1 MAFDGSYDFRVRPY
15 DGDLRRYGFG
25 PAYQWFDFYSGE
37 NGPSEPTVPGPED
50 DDTGDGQG
58 QQQSGGP
65 DSGQTEAQ
73 QRDGLH
79 GTAYQDMT
87 PAQFNQAAQDR
98 ANRNFVER
106 NIGPFAAA
114 LGFPGILGFA
124 VGRGLNA
131 LDQSLFE
138 GTQAIHAANF
148 AGKGQPMPD
157 EFMALAAIEAA
168 DPLGGWGGFDGS
180 GAGFDG
186 SGQAEMNAGDRYK
199 DGGKVR
205 KSGLPPP
212 RFVKGNGDGR
222 SDSVPGSRY
231 RLSAGEV
238 VIPADAVSAAG
249 RGSSEA
255 GARKLG
261 DMTMA
266 LRKQHMNRM
275 AALPPPRS

>member
-157 EFMALAAIEAA
+157 EFMSLAY
-168 DPLGGWGGFDGS
+168 GGGGSAPGGQTQGGTS
-180 GAGFDG
+180 GTGVEGQAGFLR
-186 SGQAEMNAGDRYK
+186 N
-199 DGGKVR
+199 GGRVK